1 MNSINLIGNICNDLE
16 LKVTDSGKN
25 VCSFNIAVKR
35 PYAKDVT
42 DFIRVVCWNK
52 QAEIIS
58 QYCHKGNRIG
68 LSGILTSRSYQDKE
82 GNNRTVFEVVA
93 NEIEFLEKRVD
104 GNSNDASDVSPTPSP
119 DGFFTADDDSLPF

>member
-35 PYAKDVT
+35 PYVKDVT

-104 GNSNDASDVSPTPSP
+104 GNSNDAPSVTAPTNDFVPIPDESD
-119 DGFFTADDDSLPF
+119 LPF